1 MKCNS
6 WRGKLIIFISV
17 AANIF
22 FLVNIRLFTWTPD
35 PYLLQ
40 NGGKLEK
47 GKLEK
52 DKIEL
57 NEHLDLETTKE
68 NSIMNFEEPAPLEA
82 PQRKNLRPSPPRGD
96 QQEGKD
102 EMSPKGGQ
110 EEQRARPPRLEPQIP
125 GPIGEKAEEE
135 RRRRVREKSDRRAER
150 KPREPDAFQGP
161 LAHEKKRN
169 VAASARQ
176 PEGRR
181 AVRREREGIPPD
193 VEERLRQKEEL
204 LKAREFNGR
213 VHDWG
218 EEQDVEDAEGL
229 PPPMKGFG
237 KHRGEE
243 GEEGHRHKHP
253 KEPPHGRGAMDRE
266 DFHGQKKPHRR
277 QWRED
282 INEREIQGSP
292 PGRGPHGGYGGPPPP
307 GYGYGPPPGYGPHP
321 GYGPRG
327 GRFMPPEDMHLD
339 RVRGPLTPE
348 EKKRLKAMDPEFGGM
363 MGPPGMMGPGGGPDQ
378 RRALSREER
387 QAWHEEN
394 CAIKPS
400 VLENFHQD
408 CCWSH
413 NSERDQRQAK
423 MMSRRMEAAQKEME
437 AEGMPHYL
445 KGMMDHGFNKTY
457 RCLPSFI
464 IAGTQK
470 SGSTALTGFLLQH
483 PNAKMARMKELH
495 FFDDK
500 RHYNMGLENYLEAF
514 PDSEPGKENAFI
526 SGEATPFY
534 LHSSNACANMKHD
547 IPHARLIILLRNPVD
562 RAYSEWQMKER
573 RVEDQKEFFKIM
585 NADAVRIYKCLLQ
598 PDAMHFEKVIECVG
612 PDVANSFGWPKFAG
626 TLRGQGGPGVQR
638 ERPPPGLN
646 IHEMY
651 YNRLHRCFKYDGY
664 ELDKHP
670 KFHGLLDQMD
680 NWPEFVEHEGMLS
693 YTTNITFPDSR
704 NCYPPYESNKRWE
717 YFVDL
722 EIEEVNN
729 CFSQMT
735 NTTLPH
741 MKQKFEQCFRI
752 SNGISKHFIHR
763 SLYAYQ
769 LYHCFQS
776 FPKEQILVVESSE
789 LHDDPNSAM
798 EKIHKHVGLPQY
810 HYEKTTPEDLDA
822 VIDQYYPKFES
833 LTGWKMDSHYAKM
846 DDSIRSKLAEFFSM
860 HNEYL
865 YELLGR
871 RFSWS

>member
-282 INEREIQGSP
+282 INEREIQDKNNDLHKAAKNV
-292 PGRGPHGGYGGPPPP
+292 PGLHESEGGKRKPKKGGEVFDNIE
-307 GYGYGPPPGYGPHP
+307 
-321 GYGPRG
+321 PR
-327 GRFMPPEDMHLD
+327 MNTKKKPEDNH
-339 RVRGPLTPE
+339 E
-348 EKKRLKAMDPEFGGM
+348 EQLR
-363 MGPPGMMGPGGGPDQ
+363 Q
-378 RRALSREER
+378 REER
-387 QAWHEEN
+387 AKNKNEVKQNDRGKDIEKKSNAE
-394 CAIKPS
+394 
-400 VLENFHQD
+400 QQ
-408 CCWSH
+408 
-413 NSERDQRQAK
+413 QR
-423 MMSRRMEAAQKEME
+423 
-437 AEGMPHYL
+437 
-445 KGMMDHGFNKTY
+445 
-457 RCLPSFI
+457 
-464 IAGTQK
+464 
-470 SGSTALTGFLLQH
+470 
-483 PNAKMARMKELH
+483 NAKGDNELNKPDQGRMNTKKKLEDAVARREAKEEDLH
-495 FFDDK
+495 
-500 RHYNMGLENYLEAF
+500 RN
-514 PDSEPGKENAFI
+514 PGKESKRNHRTNDELGKGVPK
-526 SGEATPFY
+526 GEKQ
-534 LHSSNACANMKHD
+534 N
-547 IPHARLIILLRNPVD
+547 
-562 RAYSEWQMKER
+562 E
-573 RVEDQKEFFKIM
+573 
-585 NADAVRIYKCLLQ
+585 
-598 PDAMHFEKVIECVG
+598 
-612 PDVANSFGWPKFAG
+612 
-626 TLRGQGGPGVQR
+626 
-638 ERPPPGLN
+638 
-646 IHEMY
+646 
-651 YNRLHRCFKYDGY
+651 
-664 ELDKHP
+664 
-670 KFHGLLDQMD
+670 
-680 NWPEFVEHEGMLS
+680 
-693 YTTNITFPDSR
+693 
-704 NCYPPYESNKRWE
+704 
-717 YFVDL
+717 
-722 EIEEVNN
+722 
-729 CFSQMT
+729 
-735 NTTLPH
+735 
-741 MKQKFEQCFRI
+741 MKQNDKYFNEDK
-752 SNGISKHFIHR
+752 SKM
-763 SLYAYQ
+763 
-769 LYHCFQS
+769 
-776 FPKEQILVVESSE
+776 KKGSS
-789 LHDDPNSAM
+789 DTN
-798 EKIHKHVGLPQY
+798 K
-810 HYEKTTPEDLDA
+810 
-822 VIDQYYPKFES
+822 
-833 LTGWKMDSHYAKM
+833 
-846 DDSIRSKLAEFFSM
+846 
-860 HNEYL
+860 
-865 YELLGR
+865 
-871 RFSWS
+871 